1 MRTSLE
7 KLVEMAESYGEA
19 TASDGRWWAER
30 HYDFW
35 GDSIVTV
42 GHHSTVMLRIDMTSS
57 TVHPMSKGWGSM
69 TDKCGIRKILK
80 NVTGQGYAEVYADF

>member
-7 KLVEMAESYGEA
+7 KLVETAESYGKA

-30 HYDFW
+30 SYNWD
-35 GDSIVTV
+35 GDTIVTV
-42 GHHSTVMLRIDMTSS
+42 GHHSTVMLRVY
-57 TVHPMSKGWGSM
+57 TVQGEVCPVSMGYGSM
-69 TDKCGIRKILK
+69 TDKCGIRKVLR